1 MKIVF
6 ISFCFLSWCM
16 SQATEDKVSIEYHAR
31 SINQVDLIQDDFES
45 GTYRIKSG
53 GYYKFTENILFNPQ
67 VEAEKNRTDKPV
79 SGWFASITIETDEP
93 VVIDLNGF
101 SLASSAEFD
110 EHHLFN
116 VFAQI
121 ELDNCP
127 FSGTL
132 YGFPNPHQAFVNFKG
147 DTTYVSASQVV
158 IKNGTLGRSG
168 HWGIHGNNNSN
179 IYLENLIIKD
189 WEVRA
194 IELNGLVNG
203 SLKKIEISGLEHIIK
218 TSVPLVGILHVKQV
232 LQHLAAQG
240 FKDAQLRLQKLDKF
254 LSKNPGLLNPPQSLP
269 VGTIGGIFIAGGGV
283 SNVDFPVTTSLCSH
297 AMKMTGGRTCS
308 DILIEEISIHDLAV
322 NSVQFAAI
330 GSKYKGTQGHSIGIE
345 NVGLLPG
352 GALFW
357 KDAYDQNGNFN
368 PSEPLLATIFAA
380 KAFTAHHPHVKK
392 LLPQNFDKIVQSI
405 LEKNE
410 TLFLENAIPIYTYPS
425 HKIKGLFGIRI
436 EGAENVLIQNCKV
449 HNISNVGSNV
459 TEIQTLR
466 TVHHA
471 TNTNVNDPDAP
482 IFLPDYRGNDIWG
495 YECAVCKNCIIR
507 DCVAD
512 TIISTNG
519 NPFGFE
525 LIADTDCVRV
535 ENCHA
540 NNIIAYGDTI
550 DSNINLPSESYGFRV
565 QNTQNSNLFI
575 NCSASMVIA
584 PIRSFGFAA
593 ENCANAIFENCAAS
607 HISTN
612 TQKHSL
618 ELEKQQV
625 AFGFNAEGTRNTHF
639 NNCSSSNIHLIGPY
653 VTINS
658 PVAAGFACTENDINT
673 TISDYKSNEVTAYH
687 GNAVALFVDDTSNM
701 PLIN

>member
-1 MKIVF
+1 MKKIIYVCLCLSLNVF
-6 ISFCFLSWCM
+6 PKDNMRFIEDAALAQKQILLS
-16 SQATEDKVSIEYHAR
+16 Q
-31 SINQVDLIQDDFES
+31 LDFDS

-53 GYYKFTENILFNPQ
+53 GYYKFIENVLFDPQ
-67 VEAEKNRTDKPV
+67 IMAEKKRNDKPA
-79 SGWFASITIETDEP
+79 SGWFASITIETTEP
-93 VVIDLNGF
+93 VVIDLNTF
-101 SLASSAEFD
+101 TLASSAEFD
-110 EHHLFN
+110 EQHIFN

-147 DTTYVSASQVV
+147 DLSYVSASNVI

-179 IYLENLIIKD
+179 IHLENLIIKD
-189 WEVRA
+189 WEVRG
-194 IELNGLVNG
+194 IELNGLVRG
-203 SLKKIEISGLEHIIK
+203 SLKKIEISGLEHSIK
-218 TSVPLVGILHVKQV
+218 TSVPLVGVLHVKQV

-240 FKDAQLRLQKLDKF
+240 FKDAQVRLQNLDEF
-254 LSKNPGLLNPPQSLP
+254 LTKNPGLLNPPQSLP

-297 AMKMTGGRTCS
+297 AMNMTGGRTCS
-308 DILIEEISIHDLAV
+308 DIQIEEINIHDLGV
-322 NSVQFAAI
+322 NSVQFATI
-330 GSKYKGTQGHSIGIE
+330 GSKYTGGQGHSIGIE
-345 NVGLLPG
+345 NLGLLPG

-357 KDAYDQNGNFN
+357 KDAYDQNGIFN
-368 PSEPLLATIFAA
+368 PNEPLLATVFAA
-380 KAFTAHHPHVKK
+380 RAFAAHHPDAKK
-392 LLPQNFDKIVQSI
+392 LLPKNFDKIAQSI

-410 TLFLENAIPIYTYPS
+410 ALFLENVIPIYTYPS
-425 HKIKGLFGIRI
+425 HKIKGLFGIRV
-436 EGAENVLIQNCKV
+436 EGAENVLIQNCTVSKL
-449 HNISNVGSNV
+449 SSVGSNV
-459 TEIQTLR
+459 TEIQKLR

-471 TNTNVNDPDAP
+471 TNNNVNDPGAP

-495 YECAVCKNCIIR
+495 YEFAVCKNCIIR

-512 TIISTNG
+512 TIISNNG

-525 LIADTDCVRV
+525 LIADTDSIRV

-540 NNIIAYGDTI
+540 TNIIAYGDTI

-565 QNTQNSNLFI
+565 QNTQNSNVFTH
-575 NCSASMVIA
+575 CSASIITA

-593 ENCANAIFENCAAS
+593 ENCANAIFDSCAAS
-607 HISTN
+607 HVSTS

-625 AFGFNAEGTRNTHF
+625 SFGFNAEGAHNTHF
-639 NNCSSSNIHLIGPY
+639 NNCISKVIHLIGPN
-653 VTINS
+653 VTVNAPI
-658 PVAAGFACTENDINT
+658 AAGFACTENDMNT
-673 TISDYKSNEVTAYH
+673 TIVDCDSHEIMANH
-687 GNAVALFVDDTSNM
+687 GNAIDLFVDDTSNM